1 MVKPAKLYQQLVASR
16 GGVISL
22 RDFVR
27 LLEAFGFVHDRTVG
41 SHRQYFHP
49 RVPRS
54 LPVQPVGKDA
64 KKYQVRELLEIVEA
78 YGLHIE
84 E

>member
-1 MVKPAKLYQQLVASR
+1 MTKPSKLYQQLLSGRA
-16 GGVISL
+16 GIISF

-27 LLEAFGFVHDRTVG
+27 LLEAFGFAHDRTVG
-41 SHRQYFHP
+41 SHRQYVHP
-49 RVPRS
+49 LVPRS